1 MKLCKKHLAFIE
13 RRIKDIEPSD
23 QKEIL
28 LNFIEQLDPLEQQE
42 ILSNFI
48 DQMLP
53 SVKQEILSK
62 FIDKMLPSRGI
73 EHIQDRIENTK
84 SHCPVCFYKLPGND
98 KLREIIISI
107 SKKTKIL
114 V

>member
-1 MKLCKKHLAFIE
+1 MKFCKKHTAFVE
-13 RRIKDIEPSD
+13 KRIKDIEPSE
-23 QKEIL
+23 QKKII
-28 LNFIEQLDPLEQQE
+28 LNFIERLNPLEQQE

-53 SVKQEILSK
+53 SVKQEIFAKS
-62 FIDKMLPSRGI
+62 IDQLLPTSNI

-84 SHCPVCFYKLPGND
+84 SHCPICFYKLPGND
-98 KLREIIISI
+98 KLREIISSI

-114 V
+114 A